1 MNSVADVGPVEARND
16 HALGR
21 NAKLN
26 KNIFPRMRIRRRGKR
41 QARDTREF
49 VQQGP
54 EHAIIGTEIMAPFAD
69 AMRLID
75 SEHGALRS
83 AEQFAQSCPGS
94 AFGRD
99 IKQVELSCTKPV
111 LHFPQTRFGRSKACS
126 PYS

>member
-54 EHAIIGTEIMAPFAD
+54 EHAIIGTELMA
-69 AMRLID
+69 R
-75 SEHGALRS
+75 SEERRVGKECVS
-83 AEQFAQSCPGS
+83 KC
-94 AFGRD
+94 RD
-99 IKQVELSCTKPV
+99 RWLPYHYKKKQKKKTAK
-111 LHFPQTRFGRSKACS
+111 HKTTRNT
-126 PYS
+126 

>member
-1 MNSVADVGPVEARND
+1 MIRPPPRYTLPDTLFPHTTRFRSARND

-75 SEHGALRS
+75 SEHGDLRS
-83 AEQFAQSCPGS
+83 AEQFAKSCPGS

-99 IKQVELSCTKPV
+99 IKQVELT
-111 LHFPQTRFGRSKACS
+111 
-126 PYS
+126 

>member
-75 SEHGALRS
+75 SEHGDLRS
-83 AEQFAQSCPGS
+83 AEQFAKSCRSEEHTSELQSLMRISYAVFC
-94 AFGRD
+94 
-99 IKQVELSCTKPV
+99 
-111 LHFPQTRFGRSKACS
+111 
-126 PYS
+126 